1 MKRIIKVRKRP
12 AMLKKGLNR
21 KRRFFK
27 RIRKS
32 QKNYNQINAPH
43 NTSQY
48 LIENNSSPFYEDDE
62 DSNICVIPSSQIILD
77 DTEDLFNDYMFD
89 YRKMTSTSTQG
100 ESFSKDSHIDKQTS
114 ILPLN

>member
-1 MKRIIKVRKRP
+1 MKRIIKVRERP
-12 AMLKKGLNR
+12 TMLKKGLNR

-32 QKNYNQINAPH
+32 PKNYNQINAPH

-62 DSNICVIPSSQIILD
+62 DSNVCVIPSSQIILD
-77 DTEDLFNDYMFD
+77 DTEDLFNDYSFY
-89 YRKMTSTSTQG
+89 YRKITSTSTQG

-114 ILPLN
+114 IFSLN